1 MKHLTFIDNTDNLRA
16 LIRQDLRELGI
27 KVPKGKKSKKFNTK
41 TQDKQDDK
49 IFGNFLSHVS
59 CIHEEDYGY
68 VPRFLVDAAVLIR
81 KNIEQEGLF
90 RKSGAVSR
98 QKELQHQIELG
109 KGLSEA
115 NVFDVTS
122 LIKQF
127 FRMLPEPLFTSTYH
141 DTFIKCFQLV
151 NTEVSHQAVLLLCL
165 LLPGEHLCTLRFTMK
180 LLSDIASHSDKN
192 KMDPTNLAVV
202 LAPNMMHIN
211 NKSEKMNSSEEK
223 LLQVQTSIVELLIR
237 NAESVGMISDSLH
250 ERALLM
256 TEVFGTDDELDVTE
270 DTLEDSRDCRK
281 KEKKRKRSG
290 SFQGLVSTIAQSITK
305 WRKSTDGKAGNL
317 SQASNMSHTS
327 AYSNM
332 SHASMAHDQSS
343 MAHAPPS
350 LPTDAECMATPVV
363 IRKRKASGEMLPF
376 SAHKKK
382 AILQNLPNQAT
393 LANTPFTPASG
404 VRRMDINEMRR
415 TGTLN
420 TPNIAFSSKEQLA
433 FSATPSQA
441 GKNTR
446 KRLNLFSPSN
456 GRKGKKL
463 PSGSNISMS
472 AANKKGKCKGLF
484 RRLSGGKGDKLPERP
499 RSTQARQVGQRLA
512 GPPGGKQHSKPHK
525 QDTSETDNTTSKP
538 PATSQGQS
546 PIRAIV
552 DQSVLS
558 PTLPEQSV
566 LSVTEED
573 ANSLNEGFIDE
584 DGDMSTMSANVSCG
598 DDNSDLLPRSCLSDS
613 AVNDM
618 SRHESINEHH
628 QRSVSCNRDHQLQRR
643 GTLRRG
649 RPNSLKAGLLQ
660 GEKDNIMKLRRSFG
674 LDKSEIGE
682 PVPLYIPDTSGYG
695 NMIQL
700 GDNSGGSQTNQDKE
714 DNSMDIS
721 ELISEQKSGISIVS
735 DENTVSSNDT
745 EDAAGYRESLDSDS
759 KSQGSDNSSAEESHK
774 KGLNINSSESVDSLL
789 SGQTDSSPPSP
800 KTEKK
805 NFPRSISTDSGKGSM
820 LEEMGVLENTDSS
833 KTRTDIVV
841 ESQKVSTSKMD
852 GEQSCLEP
860 AVNQTS
866 STKRNDQK
874 IKRFVSSLDMK
885 TMTASVSRSQ
895 SLHVSSVSKK
905 NQNHTP
911 NLQISSETH
920 NLLLRAGYLGT
931 KQKDTSKEDVQV
943 MGPPQTILKHADTAI
958 PKHESIMELQTNMT
972 GKVKHCVKSLETDV
986 VDRHASPYRF
996 ANSVSRKRG
1005 CSPVRIP
1012 TIFAKSEKEAAMMK
1026 DIVQV
1031 NPKLGKGQARLPIS
1045 THLLKPTESAASTE
1059 QQRPPSGAS
1068 SRLSRKP
1075 SIYYTK
1081 DQDRPHFSTSV
1092 RKTSGITEESMD
1104 ISDITAVK
1112 NKENSSFENEGDHTP
1127 KELKLCDSLQD
1138 TLDDVSTPLSDKN
1151 ELYNSFDLDA
1161 TPTNAKFSNVPGIK
1175 MPILPGNLGER
1186 VLLRTSG
1193 GHTPRHINRTTSKS
1207 PRSPI
1212 KPVKRLGSPGSP
1224 CRNTPRRH
1232 TSPGRQNRAKLS
1244 SIPHHLQGDMSSV

>member
-1 MKHLTFIDNTDNLRA
+1 MKQLTFIDNTENLRA

-27 KVPKGKKSKKFNTK
+27 KVPKGKKSKKYNTK
-41 TQDKQDDK
+41 TQEKQDDK
-49 IFGNFLSHVS
+49 IFGNYLSHVS
-59 CIHEEDYGY
+59 CVHEEDCGY
-68 VPRFLVDAAVLIR
+68 IPRFLVDAAILIR
-81 KNIEQEGLF
+81 KNIDQEGLF

-98 QKELQHQIELG
+98 QKELQQQIEQG

-141 DTFIKCFQLV
+141 DTFIKCFQLG
-151 NTEVSHQAVLLLCL
+151 NTEASHQAVLLLCL
-165 LLPGEHLCTLRFTMK
+165 LLPGEHLCTLRFMMK
-180 LLSDIASHSDKN
+180 LLSEIASHSDKN

-223 LLQVQTSIVELLIR
+223 LLQVQTSVVELLIR
-237 NAESVGMISDSLH
+237 SADSVGMISDSLH

-256 TEVFGTDDELDVTE
+256 TEVFGTDDELDMTE

-305 WRKSTDGKAGNL
+305 WRRSTDGKAGNL
-317 SQASNMSHTS
+317 SQASNMSQSS
-327 AYSNM
+327 AYSNT
-332 SHASMAHDQSS
+332 SHTTMAHDQSS
-343 MAHAPPS
+343 VVQAPS
-350 LPTDAECMATPVV
+350 CLPTDAECMATPVV
-363 IRKRKASGEMLPF
+363 IRKRKASGETLPF

-404 VRRMDINEMRR
+404 VKRMDINEMRR

-433 FSATPSQA
+433 FSATPCQA

-446 KRLNLFSPSN
+446 KRLNLFSPN
-456 GRKGKKL
+456 NNRKGSKKL
-463 PSGSNISMS
+463 PSSSNISMS

-484 RRLSGGKGDKLPERP
+484 RRLSGGKGDKQLPERP

-512 GPPGGKQHSKPHK
+512 FPPGKKTTK
-525 QDTSETDNTTSKP
+525 QDTSQLDNTKP
-538 PATSQGQS
+538 SEATQGQS

-552 DQSVLS
+552 DQSILS

-566 LSVTEED
+566 LSLNEED
-573 ANSLNEGFIDE
+573 TNSLNEGFIDE
-584 DGDMSTMSANVSCG
+584 DGDMSTMSANISCV
-598 DDNSDLLPRSCLSDS
+598 DNSDLLPRSCLSDS

-618 SRHESINEHH
+618 TRHESIDDHH
-628 QRSVSCNRDHQLQRR
+628 QRCTSSSSDHQLQRR

-660 GEKDNIMKLRRSFG
+660 GEKDNVMKLRRSFG
-674 LDKSEIGE
+674 LDKSEIGD
-682 PVPLYIPDTSGYG
+682 PVPLYIPDTSGYS
-695 NMIQL
+695 NLIQL
-700 GDNSGGSQTNQDKE
+700 GDSSGGSRSDPDKG

-721 ELISEQKSGISIVS
+721 ELISAQKSCNSISIES
-735 DENTVSSNDT
+735 PINDKI
-745 EDAAGYRESLDSDS
+745 DRVGAVVSDS
-759 KSQGSDNSSAEESHK
+759 KSPESDNSSGEDGRVKSSKIVSHESM
-774 KGLNINSSESVDSLL
+774 DSLL
-789 SGQTDSSPPSP
+789 SGQTDSSPLSP
-800 KTEKK
+800 KNEKK
-805 NFPRSISTDSGKGSM
+805 NFPRSISTDSGKGS
-820 LEEMGVLENTDSS
+820 LLDQEMGVIESTDNLKSRAS
-833 KTRTDIVV
+833 NVV
-841 ESQKVSTSKMD
+841 ENDKDIESVKET
-852 GEQSCLEP
+852 CAEP
-860 AVNQTS
+860 AVSQTS
-866 STKRNDQK
+866 ETKNNEKTTDK
-874 IKRFVSSLDMK
+874 KLKRFVSTLDVK
-885 TMTASVSRSQ
+885 TMTASVSRSH
-895 SLHVSSVSKK
+895 SLHVGSVSKK

-931 KQKDTSKEDVQV
+931 KQKDMTKEDVQL
-943 MGPPQTILKHADTAI
+943 MAPPQNIIKHADAAI
-958 PKHESIMELQTNMT
+958 PKHESIMELQTNLS

-1012 TIFAKSEKEAAMMK
+1012 TIFAKNEKEAAMIK
-1026 DIVQV
+1026 EVVQV

-1045 THLLKPTESAASTE
+1045 THLLKPTETST
-1059 QQRPPSGAS
+1059 QQQQQKSGTS
-1068 SRLSRKP
+1068 SQLSRKP

-1081 DQDRPHFSTSV
+1081 DQDRPVLKSSV
-1092 RKTSGITEESMD
+1092 KKTADITEEAMEVSDD
-1104 ISDITAVK
+1104 IAVK
-1112 NKENSSFENEGDHTP
+1112 NKENSDNEGDHTP
-1127 KELKLCDSLQD
+1127 KLQANSN
-1138 TLDDVSTPLSDKN
+1138 DDNCTPLAEKT
-1151 ELYNSFDLDA
+1151 ELNSFDPDA
-1161 TPTNAKFSNVPGIK
+1161 TPTNATFSKVPGIK
-1175 MPILPGNLGER
+1175 KPILPGNLGQR

-1193 GHTPRHINRTTSKS
+1193 GHTPRHLNRKVS
-1207 PRSPI
+1207 RSPCSPV

-1232 TSPGRQNRAKLS
+1232 TSPGRQNRCRLT
-1244 SIPHHLQGDMSSV
+1244 SIPHHLQGDMDSV

>member
-1 MKHLTFIDNTDNLRA
+1 MKHLTYIDNTDNLRA
-16 LIRQDLRELGI
+16 LVRQDLRELGI

-49 IFGNFLSHVS
+49 IFGNYLSHVS
-59 CIHEEDYGY
+59 CVHEEDCGY
-68 VPRFLVDAAVLIR
+68 IPRFLVDAAVLIR

-98 QKELQHQIELG
+98 QKELQHQIEQG

-141 DTFIKCFQLV
+141 DTFIKCFQLGD
-151 NTEVSHQAVLLLCL
+151 TEASHQAVLLLCL
-165 LLPGEHLCTLRFTMK
+165 LLPGEHLCTLRFMMK

-223 LLQVQTSIVELLIR
+223 LLQVQTSVVELLIR

-270 DTLEDSRDCRK
+270 ETLEESRDCRK

-305 WRKSTDGKAGNL
+305 WRKSTDGKAGNM
-317 SQASNMSHTS
+317 SQASNMSQTS
-327 AYSNM
+327 AYSNL
-332 SHASMAHDQSS
+332 SHASMAHNQSS
-343 MAHAPPS
+343 VVQAAPC

-363 IRKRKASGEMLPF
+363 MRKRKASGEMLPF

-404 VRRMDINEMRR
+404 VKRMDISEMRR

-433 FSATPSQA
+433 FSATPCQA

-446 KRLNLFSPSN
+446 KRLNLFSPN
-456 GRKGKKL
+456 NTRKGKKL
-463 PSGSNISMS
+463 PSGSNISIS

-499 RSTQARQVGQRLA
+499 RSTQGRQVGQRLA
-512 GPPGGKQHSKPHK
+512 IPPGKKPSK
-525 QDTSETDNTTSKP
+525 QDTTSHTNNTKP
-538 PATSQGQS
+538 SDTTHGQS

-566 LSVTEED
+566 LSMTEED
-573 ANSLNEGFIDE
+573 TNSLNEGFIDE
-584 DGDMSTMSANVSCG
+584 DGDISSMSANISCV
-598 DDNSDLLPRSCLSDS
+598 DNSDLLPRSCLSDS

-618 SRHESINEHH
+618 SQHVSLDEQSSI
-628 QRSVSCNRDHQLQRR
+628 SSKSAHQLQRR

-660 GEKDNIMKLRRSFG
+660 GEKDNVMKLRRSFG

-682 PVPLYIPDTSGYG
+682 PVPLYIPDTSGYV

-700 GDNSGGSQTNQDKE
+700 GDSSGGSQSDPDKE
-714 DNSMDIS
+714 ENSMDIS
-721 ELISEQKSGISIVS
+721 ELISEQKSCTSISS
-735 DENTVSSNDT
+735 EGTGNDNI
-745 EDAAGYRESLDSDS
+745 DKIPVSDS
-759 KSQGSDNSSAEESHK
+759 KSPGSDNSSAEDSHT
-774 KGLNINSSESVDSLL
+774 KGSKINSRESMDSLL
-789 SGQTDSSPPSP
+789 SGQTDSSPLSP
-800 KTEKK
+800 KNEKK

-820 LEEMGVLENTDSS
+820 LEEMGVLENTDNF
-833 KTRTDIVV
+833 KNRTNIVV
-841 ESQKVSTSKMD
+841 ENNKNGENKMNC
-852 GEQSCLEP
+852 SEP
-860 AVNQTS
+860 AVNSALVSKDDIKT
-866 STKRNDQK
+866 TDKK
-874 IKRFVSSLDMK
+874 LKRFVSTLDMK
-885 TMTASVSRSQ
+885 TMTASVSRSH

-920 NLLLRAGYLGT
+920 NLLLRAGYLGN
-931 KQKDTSKEDVQV
+931 KQKDTSKEDIQV
-943 MGPPQTILKHADTAI
+943 MGPPQNIIKHAEAAI

-972 GKVKHCVKSLETDV
+972 GKVKTCVKSLETDV

-1012 TIFAKSEKEAAMMK
+1012 TIFTKNEKEVAMVK
-1026 DIVQV
+1026 DIVHV

-1045 THLLKPTESAASTE
+1045 THLLKPTESSTQ
-1059 QQRPPSGAS
+1059 QQRPASGVS
-1068 SRLSRKP
+1068 SQLSRKP

-1081 DQDRPHFSTSV
+1081 DQDRPHIKSSV
-1092 RKTSGITEESMD
+1092 KNVPDITEESMD
-1104 ISDITAVK
+1104 ISDDTAVK
-1112 NKENSSFENEGDHTP
+1112 NKENSSSDNESDHTP
-1127 KELKLCDSLQD
+1127 KSQGTSRDSK
-1138 TLDDVSTPLSDKN
+1138 DDICTPLGEKT
-1151 ELYNSFDLDA
+1151 ELSNSFDLDA
-1161 TPTNAKFSNVPGIK
+1161 TPTNATLSKVPGIK
-1175 MPILPGNLGER
+1175 LPILPGNLSQR
-1186 VLLRTSG
+1186 VFLRTSG
-1193 GHTPRHINRTTSKS
+1193 GHTPRHINRNMSKS
-1207 PRSPI
+1207 PRSPV

-1232 TSPGRQNRAKLS
+1232 TSPGRQNRVRLT
-1244 SIPHHLQGDMSSV
+1244 SIPHHLQGDMDSV

>member
-1 MKHLTFIDNTDNLRA
+1 MKHLTYIDNTDNLRA

-49 IFGNFLSHVS
+49 IFGNYLSHVS
-59 CIHEEDYGY
+59 CIHEEDCGY
-68 VPRFLVDAAVLIR
+68 VPRFLVDAAILIR

-98 QKELQHQIELG
+98 QKELQHQIEQG
-109 KGLSEA
+109 KSVSEA

-141 DTFIKCFQLV
+141 DTFIKCFQLG
-151 NTEVSHQAVLLLCL
+151 NTETSHQAVLLLCL
-165 LLPGEHLCTLRFTMK
+165 LLPGEHLCTLRFMMK
-180 LLSDIASHSDKN
+180 LLSEIASHSDKN

-223 LLQVQTSIVELLIR
+223 LLQVQTSVVELLIR
-237 NAESVGMISDSLH
+237 SADSVGMISDSLQ

-256 TEVFGTDDELDVTE
+256 TEVFGTDDELDMTE
-270 DTLEDSRDCRK
+270 DTLEESRDCRK

-305 WRKSTDGKAGNL
+305 WRKSTDGKAGNM
-317 SQASNMSHTS
+317 SQASNMSQTS

-332 SHASMAHDQSS
+332 SHASMAHDQSTV
-343 MAHAPPS
+343 AQAPTC

-363 IRKRKASGEMLPF
+363 MRKRKASGETLPF

-404 VRRMDINEMRR
+404 VKRMDINEMKRR
-415 TGTLN
+415 GTLN

-433 FSATPSQA
+433 FSATPCQA

-446 KRLNLFSPSN
+446 KRLNLFSPGN
-456 GRKGKKL
+456 NRKGKKL
-463 PSGSNISMS
+463 PSGSNISLS

-484 RRLSGGKGDKLPERP
+484 RRLSGGKGDKQLPKCP
-499 RSTQARQVGQRLA
+499 RSTQARQVGERLA
-512 GPPGGKQHSKPHK
+512 IAREVNK
-525 QDTSETDNTTSKP
+525 QDCTDHSNQTDISQPSDTTN
-538 PATSQGQS
+538 GQS

-552 DQSVLS
+552 NQSVLS

-573 ANSLNEGFIDE
+573 TNSLNEGFIDE
-584 DGDMSTMSANVSCG
+584 DGDMSTMSANVSCVE
-598 DDNSDLLPRSCLSDS
+598 NSDLLPRSCLSDS

-628 QRSVSCNRDHQLQRR
+628 QRSLSSNPDHQLQRR

-660 GEKDNIMKLRRSFG
+660 GEKDNVMKLRRSFG

-682 PVPLYIPDTSGYG
+682 PVPLYIPDTSAYV
-695 NMIQL
+695 NMIEL
-700 GDNSGGSQTNQDKE
+700 GDSSEGSQSQPDKQ
-714 DNSMDIS
+714 DNSMDILEVMS
-721 ELISEQKSGISIVS
+721 DQKTSNSIT
-735 DENTVSSNDT
+735 DENPVSSSSDT
-745 EDAAGYRESLDSDS
+745 EATASYMETTDS
-759 KSQGSDNSSAEESHK
+759 KSPASDNLSLEDSQVKGTKFISRESM
-774 KGLNINSSESVDSLL
+774 DSLL
-789 SGQTDSSPPSP
+789 SGQTDSSPSSP
-800 KTEKK
+800 KNEKK
-805 NFPRSISTDSGKGSM
+805 NFPRSISTDSGKGSL
-820 LEEMGVLENTDSS
+820 LEEIGVLENTDNS
-833 KTRTDIVV
+833 KARTSNVV
-841 ESQKVSTSKMD
+841 ESESKLNNN
-852 GEQSCLEP
+852 ELASETTINPTC
-860 AVNQTS
+860 A
-866 STKRNDQK
+866 TKPEVKNTDQK
-874 IKRFVSSLDMK
+874 LRRFVSSLDMK
-885 TMTASVSRSQ
+885 TMTASVSRSH
-895 SLHVSSVSKK
+895 SLHVNSVSKK
-905 NQNHTP
+905 TQNHTP

-920 NLLLRAGYLGT
+920 NLLIRAGYLGN
-931 KQKDTSKEDVQV
+931 KQKDASREDIQV
-943 MGPPQTILKHADTAI
+943 MGPPQNILKHAETAI
-958 PKHESIMELQTNMT
+958 PKHESIMELQTNLS

-996 ANSVSRKRG
+996 ANSVTRKRG

-1012 TIFAKSEKEAAMMK
+1012 TIFAKSEKEAACMK

-1045 THLLKPTESAASTE
+1045 THLLKPSESAASKQ
-1059 QQRPPSGAS
+1059 QQRPSSSGAS
-1068 SRLSRKP
+1068 NCLSRKP
-1075 SIYYTK
+1075 SIYYAK
-1081 DQDRPHFSTSV
+1081 DRSIVSSSV
-1092 RKTSGITEESMD
+1092 PTPGITEDMD
-1104 ISDITAVK
+1104 ISDDTAVK
-1112 NKENSSFENEGDHTP
+1112 NKENSSSDNEGDHTP
-1127 KELKLCDSLQD
+1127 KHQGDLRDPKEDSC
-1138 TLDDVSTPLSDKN
+1138 TPLGEKTEPS
-1151 ELYNSFDLDA
+1151 NSLDLDA
-1161 TPTNAKFSNVPGIK
+1161 TPTNARSSKVPSIK
-1175 MPILPGNLGER
+1175 LPILPGNLGQR

-1193 GHTPRHINRTTSKS
+1193 GHTPRHINRSISKS
-1207 PRSPI
+1207 PCSPV

-1232 TSPGRQNRAKLS
+1232 TSPGRQNKIRLS
-1244 SIPHHLQGDMSSV
+1244 SIPHHLQDDISSV